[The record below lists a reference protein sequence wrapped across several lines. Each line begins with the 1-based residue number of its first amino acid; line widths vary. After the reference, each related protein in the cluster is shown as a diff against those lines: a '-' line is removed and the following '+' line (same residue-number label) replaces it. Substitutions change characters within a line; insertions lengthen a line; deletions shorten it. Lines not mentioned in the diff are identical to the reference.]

1 MLHLATHIR
10 DVTMALMVIEE
21 HIKTHPQPNQENPNK
36 KQGRVLRIKRMRR
49 KNKIMETMEEEL
61 KAMADLERRT
71 DMPKDMGGDPSEK
84 ERAIAGTV
92 IRKMMDDSDSE
103 QEYKCISDRSGYD
116 TIDKEKTLS
125 SEMLLAIPNKRESR
139 KYTTYLGRVD

>member
-1 MLHLATHIR
+1 
-10 DVTMALMVIEE
+10 
-21 HIKTHPQPNQENPNK
+21 
-36 KQGRVLRIKRMRR
+36 
-49 KNKIMETMEEEL
+49 MEEEM

-139 KYTTYLGRVD
+139 KYTTYLGRVDQGSSGSIINKKIVEFAIFEIKIQRKPTKWDTAPGISYQTVLLTSADKGA

>member
-1 MLHLATHIR
+1 
-10 DVTMALMVIEE
+10 
-21 HIKTHPQPNQENPNK
+21 
-36 KQGRVLRIKRMRR
+36 MRR